1 MGFSPQDIVVLFSG
15 FLGLL
20 LAGYLIWHPGK
31 NARASSLLAGF
42 LCLQGCSL
50 LVSVFLY
57 RHFLFQDMAGVVR
70 VLFYLESTLLVFEGM
85 LLYFYC
91 TVLMLNNPIT
101 ITTILKHVGVASV
114 LTLISLAFYF
124 LYTPEDIVHY
134 FNPTADSR
142 PAEIGFMYSAM
153 HAARFI
159 YGLMCLALINRYK
172 RIMAEQFSNMEKADT
187 SWLFLLI
194 KGFVAY
200 RLGWLLFNLY
210 FAFAALYSWDMLN
223 FSQVIGGSIFLL
235 DLVWLGVHIGLLFF
249 GLKYSGQFCSLE
261 APTSSAKTRKV
272 RDSSSLVEEL
282 ERLMRNQHPYTNTEL
297 RLDDLAA
304 MLSQSPKTLSA
315 IINQHY
321 HRNFCEFINHYR
333 IEAAK
338 ELLKNTSQG
347 AVGVLDIS
355 LEVGFNSK
363 SAFNRA
369 FKEATG
375 TTPLVYRKQSN
386 KTPLRQ

>member
-31 NARASSLLAGF
+31 NARTSNLLAGF

-50 LVSVFLY
+50 LVSIFLY
-57 RHFLFQDMAGVVR
+57 RHFLFQDMANIVR
-70 VLFYLESTLLVFEGM
+70 VLFYLESTLLVFEGV

-91 TVLMLNNPIT
+91 KVLLLNSPIR
-101 ITTILKHVGVASV
+101 IKAVLKHVGIASLLALMS
-114 LTLISLAFYF
+114 LTFYS

-134 FNPTADSR
+134 FNPASDSR
-142 PAEIGFMYSAM
+142 SPAIGFVYSAM
-153 HAARFI
+153 HAIRFI
-159 YGLMCLALINRYK
+159 YGLMCLALVNHYK
-172 RIMAEQFSNMEKADT
+172 RIMTEQFSNIEKADT

-223 FSQVIGGSIFLL
+223 FSWIIGGSIFLL

-261 APTSSAKTRKV
+261 ASTSSVKTRKV

-282 ERLMRNQHPYTNTEL
+282 ERLMRNQRPYTNTEL

-304 MLSQSPKTLSA
+304 MLSQSPKTLST

-333 IEAAK
+333 IAAAK
-338 ELLKNTSQG
+338 DLLKNTSQG
-347 AVGVLDIS
+347 ALGVLDIS

-375 TTPLVYRKQSN
+375 TTPLVYRKQF
-386 KTPLRQ
+386 